1 MDNTTKGILINIVAI
16 IAIIIL
22 CCHMFTSCG
31 SSSDSSITDTTVNIP
46 IDKLTDTNTIQLELD
61 TNKQNAKEIVN
72 QIQEVSTGEKEP
84 IATFTVPSTTAET
97 AVEVVQEKIRYNDT
111 TLPEEALE
119 KTDNT
124 IVSTDSEGTKV
135 EVYKINTYRNW
146 EAGVGIGKL
155 DDKTYIPIAL
165 QRNYDRC
172 HSVELQAN
180 LDTNGHVEGGQ
191 VMWKVHF

>member
-1 MDNTTKGILINIVAI
+1 MDSITKAILINIVAI
-16 IAIIIL
+16 IGLIIL
-22 CCHMFTSCG
+22 CCYMFHGCG
-31 SSSDSSITDTTVNIP
+31 NDSNSSTTDTTVNIP
-46 IDKLTDTNTIQLELD
+46 MDKLADTNTIQLELD
-61 TNKQNAKEIVN
+61 TNKQNAREIVN
-72 QIQEVSTGEKEP
+72 QIQEANTGEKEP

-155 DDKTYIPIAL
+155 DDETYIPIAL
-165 QRNYDRC
+165 QRNYDRG

-180 LDTNGHVEGGQ
+180 LDTNGHLEGGQ